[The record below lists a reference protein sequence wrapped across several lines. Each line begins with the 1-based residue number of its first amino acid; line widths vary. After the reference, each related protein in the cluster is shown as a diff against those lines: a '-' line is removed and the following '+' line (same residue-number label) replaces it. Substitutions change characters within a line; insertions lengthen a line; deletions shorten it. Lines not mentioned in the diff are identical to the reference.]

1 MSKVTNLKD
10 RKCSICDGHIEPL
23 RNDKG
28 DVVWEGGNCFKIIAS
43 LEFLKFTKLLVNAQP
58 INDGRCCSECNSTV
72 VLAARLEAM
81 GV

>member
-1 MSKVTNLKD
+1 MNNVTNLDD
-10 RKCSICDGHIEPL
+10 RRCSICDGHIEPL

-28 DVVWEGGNCFKIIAS
+28 DVVWEGGN
-43 LEFLKFTKLLVNAQP
+43 NAQP